1 MLVILVLHSVSKCIT
16 IEDVTFDV
24 FRSQNLI
31 IFRVLV
37 KYYAKIMLDLDLT
50 PPETITLSCN
60 MTGQC
65 NYTLFDVV
73 FGLDQSGF
81 TPPWVIQLS
90 FQSHCQNFVSDRP

>member
-16 IEDVTFDV
+16 IVDVTFDV

-31 IFRVLV
+31 LFRVLV
-37 KYYAKIMLDLDLT
+37 KYYAKIMLDLDLR
-50 PPETITLSCN
+50 PETVILSCN

-81 TPPWVIQLS
+81 TPPG
-90 FQSHCQNFVSDRP
+90 